1 MNIYLKFVTVMNG
14 HPFFSR
20 LDGNPNEDAGI
31 VVEVAHFVDDAD
43 AAVAE
48 LSAGPVEEAHAA
60 MRLNEAVFH
69 GHVARS
75 DVFPTGE
82 ILAIEERLP
91 RVFLRKCSE
100 REQDR
105 CGS

>member
-1 MNIYLKFVTVMNG
+1 MIVNLDFVAVMNG
-14 HPFFSR
+14 HPFFAG

-31 VVEVAHFVDDAD
+31 VVDVAHFVDDAD
-43 AAVAE
+43 TAVAE

-60 MRLNEAVFH
+60 MRLNEAFFH
-69 GHVARS
+69 GHAARAH
-75 DVFPTGE
+75 VFPTGE
-82 ILAIEERLP
+82 VLAIEERLP
-91 RVFLRKCSE
+91 RVFLRKGSE